1 MTKFQR
7 MGRIDGFIAMLV
19 GSTILATSPALAQS
33 APPSAQGVAGD
44 LNGQLEDIVVT
55 AQRRTELAQGVPIS
69 ITAVSGATLQAA
81 SVKGL
86 DGLTKG
92 IVGIQYDSGSTQR
105 PELYIRGIGTN
116 RFDLGSDP
124 SSGIFIDEV
133 YQPRFANVSS
143 GLLDIERVE
152 ILRGPQGTLF
162 GRNTIGGAIS
172 VTTADPANEFEGLV
186 SGSYGNNEYVNAAAT
201 VSGPLTDRL
210 RARISAGYS
219 DRDGFM
225 RDTVSGRDDGV
236 ASFTVRAKAV
246 YDLTDNLTF
255 KLSGSYF
262 ESRQRALLLNPAS
275 LPLFLGGP
283 LTPQVLDGDPF
294 SGTYTFPGGNR
305 VTNGQINARL
315 EWRGDALTTT
325 LIGSWIR
332 FTQRPSQDLD
342 GNRNDNIDYAGYDRT
357 NTYSAELRLASTD
370 EGALTFNDR
379 FRWVA
384 GLFLFQD
391 KGFERQ
397 DFTTGRDSIISFL
410 IANPT
415 LTPPF
420 NGPTVR
426 KTDTTL
432 LDTDLTSFALYGQ
445 GTVSITDRLGLTI
458 GGRYTRDRRDFTFRG
473 LTPTP
478 GIPLI
483 PANYVVSAVKTS
495 PKFTPRV
502 SLDFKPVK
510 DVLIYASY
518 SQGFKSSAIQST
530 PTTAAIA
537 ARVTEPEKVDAYEIG
552 LKSELF
558 GRRLRLNIAV
568 FENRFRDLQVRR
580 VVTFPGGFSTAL
592 SENAATSTVRGL
604 EVEASALVARK
615 LLLNASYAYLDAKYG
630 SYVVDPVAG
639 IDFSGNRLPRAP
651 RHRFNVDATYT
662 TEIAGAGELQ
672 VRAAYNYTGEF
683 FFQPNNLRIERES
696 PYGLTDLSARLT
708 LPNGTTSVQAWSRNL
723 FNVTYRN
730 YLDPLD
736 QERVE
741 GYGERRTYGVTVTQ
755 RF

>member
-1 MTKFQR
+1 MTKSHGTNLNSGLTAALF
-7 MGRIDGFIAMLV
+7 A
-19 GSTILATSPALAQS
+19 STILAASPAFGQT
-33 APPSAQGVAGD
+33 APPAAPPVAAD
-44 LNGQLEDIVVT
+44 DNGQLEDIVVT
-55 AQRRTELAQGVPIS
+55 AQRRSELAQAVPVS
-69 ITAVSGATLQAA
+69 ITAVSGLTLQAA
-81 SVKGL
+81 SIKGL

-92 IVGIQYDSGSTQR
+92 IVGIQYDAGSTQR

-133 YQPRFANVSS
+133 YQPRFANISS

-152 ILRGPQGTLF
+152 VLRGPQGTLF

-172 VTTADPANEFEGLV
+172 VITADPANQREGLV

-201 VSGPLTDRL
+201 VSGPLTERL
-210 RARISAGYS
+210 RARVSVGYS
-219 DRDGFM
+219 NRDGFM

-236 ASFTVRAKAV
+236 RSFTVRAKTV
-246 YDLTDNLTF
+246 YDLTDDLTF
-255 KLSGSYF
+255 KLSGTYF

-283 LTPQVLDGDPF
+283 LTPQTLDGDPF
-294 SGTYTFPGGNR
+294 SGAYTVPGGNQI
-305 VTNGQINARL
+305 TNGQVNARL
-315 EWRGDALTTT
+315 DWRSDALTTT

-342 GNRNDNIDYAGYDRT
+342 GSRNDNIDYVGYDRT
-357 NTYSAELRLASTD
+357 NTYSAELRFASTD
-370 EGALTFNDR
+370 GGILTFNDR

-384 GLFLFQD
+384 GVFLFQD

-397 DFTTGRDSIISFL
+397 DFTTGRDSILSFL

-420 NGPTVR
+420 NGPSVR

-432 LDTDLTSFALYGQ
+432 LNTDLTSVALYGQ
-445 GTVSITDRLGLTI
+445 GTVSITDRLGLTL
-458 GGRYTRDRRDFTFRG
+458 GGRYTRDRRAFTFQG

-483 PANYVVSAVKTS
+483 PANYVVSSVKTS

-552 LKSELF
+552 IKSELF
-558 GRRLRLNIAV
+558 DRRLRLNIAL
-568 FENRFRDLQVRR
+568 FENKFRDLQVRR

-592 SENAATSTVRGL
+592 SENAATSTIRGL

-615 LLLNASYAYLDAKYG
+615 LRLNASYAYLDAKYG

-639 IDFSGNRLPRAP
+639 IDFSGNTLPRAP

-662 TEIAGAGELQ
+662 TKVAGEAELQ
-672 VRAAYNYTGEF
+672 VRAAYNYTGGF
-683 FFQPNNLRIERES
+683 FFQPNNLQIEREK
-696 PYGLTDLSARLT
+696 PYGLTDLSAQLT